1 MKILIPARAGSKG
14 IKNKNMTIL
23 NGKPLIFYTI
33 QEALKVCP
41 KESIYTSSDS
51 TSILDYAK
59 SLGVNAI
66 LRPESLATDESTSS
80 EVIKHFISEIKDDSD
95 DYTILYLQPTSP
107 LRDSSH
113 ISEALKIFQLND
125 CKSVISVSKSKQLP
139 SKTFHLRNNYL
150 ETLFKNNTNSEIR
163 QKAELTYYPNG
174 AIYIF
179 NKLNFLSF
187 GKIPDENVLP
197 YIMSNVDSID
207 IDDNIDLEYVKLLM
221 KNE

>member
-1 MKILIPARAGSKG
+1 MKVLIPARAGSKG

-51 TSILDYAK
+51 TSIIDYAK

-80 EVIKHFISEIKDDSD
+80 EVIKHFIGEIKDDLD

-107 LRDSSH
+107 LRNSSH
-113 ISEALKIFQLND
+113 INEALKIW
-125 CKSVISVSKSKQLP
+125 SVVDLKY
-139 SKTFHLRNNYL
+139 F
-150 ETLFKNNTNSEIR
+150 EIR
-163 QKAELTYYPNG
+163 TKFQCET
-174 AIYIF
+174 
-179 NKLNFLSF
+179 KLC
-187 GKIPDENVLP
+187 E
-197 YIMSNVDSID
+197 
-207 IDDNIDLEYVKLLM
+207 
-221 KNE
+221 

>member
-33 QEALKVCP
+33 QEALKVFP

-95 DYTILYLQPTSP
+95 DFTILYLQPTSP
-107 LRDSSH
+107 LRNSNH
-113 ISEALKIFQLND
+113 INEALKIFELND
-125 CKSVISVSKSKQLP
+125 CKSLISVSKSKQLP
-139 SKTFHLRNNYL
+139 SKTFHLRNN
-150 ETLFKNNTNSEIR
+150 
-163 QKAELTYYPNG
+163 
-174 AIYIF
+174 
-179 NKLNFLSF
+179 
-187 GKIPDENVLP
+187 
-197 YIMSNVDSID
+197 
-207 IDDNIDLEYVKLLM
+207 
-221 KNE
+221 